1 MTSVLMR
8 NDERNL
14 AIQSFGYTERE
25 AAFLCLAALHGGY
38 FLRRQY
44 NAFLGC
50 QRGGNADR
58 LIEKGV
64 LQGHVRVHE
73 SANRTQ
79 IYHVGAKPFFA
90 AIGEEDNRNRRWHQP
105 YPVKTKL
112 MGLDF
117 VLAHRQHHY
126 LATEAEKLDYFAGTL
141 GLNRSYL
148 PQRIYRS
155 RYGRNITTRYFVDKF
170 PLFLSGASSAPS
182 PVVGFCYVDGSTGKP
197 SGFDTYLLQ
206 YKDLFG
212 RLDGFGII
220 YMAGDE
226 RMFPKAERIFGRVC
240 GNGAQTIPVPR
251 DRDIVRLREHFRA
264 RDLFERR
271 ETSSFGKAGLDRLRE
286 ELTEFGGPEYEAL
299 YGQWRERGDC
309 FFGGGA
315 ESPEKRSGG
324 FATYRVDH
332 EYELLGELSRKIPA

>member
-1 MTSVLMR
+1 MTIVLMR
-8 NDERNL
+8 NDERKV
-14 AIQSFGYTERE
+14 AIQRFGYTERE

-44 NAFLGC
+44 NAFLEC
-50 QRGGNADR
+50 HRGGNADR

-64 LQGHVRVHE
+64 LQGHIRVHE

-79 IYHVGAKPFFA
+79 IYHVGAKSFFK
-90 AIGEEDNRNRRWHQP
+90 AIGEEDNRNRRWRQP
-105 YPVKTKL
+105 YPVKVKL

-126 LATEAEKLDYFAGTL
+126 LATEAEKLDYFAGRL
-141 GLNRSYL
+141 GLNHSHL

-155 RYGRNITTRYFVDKF
+155 RHGRNITTRYFVDKF

-182 PVVGFCYVDGSTGKP
+182 PVVGFCYVDGSIGKP

-206 YKDLFG
+206 YKDLFS
-212 RLDGFGII
+212 RLDRFGII
-220 YMAGDE
+220 YIAGDE

-240 GNGAQTIPVPR
+240 GNGAQAVSVPG
-251 DRDIVRLREHFRA
+251 DRDIERLREHFRA

-286 ELTEFGGPEYEAL
+286 ELAEFGGPEYEAL
-299 YGQWRERGDC
+299 YCQWRERGDC
-309 FFGGGA
+309 ILGGGA
-315 ESPEKRSGG
+315 ESPERRSGG

-332 EYELLGELSRKIPA
+332 DYELFGELSRKIPA